1 MHLMAVCD
9 CCGGVKVFKVH
20 ITVAMAK
27 KQISDKVN
35 ILSPKLSAYL
45 YNKCLAVMSVMS
57 VAWKQVDNKN
67 SIILL

>member
-35 ILSPKLSAYL
+35 ILSPKLSVYLKSKCFAYPEQINEFSFL
-45 YNKCLAVMSVMS
+45 KST
-57 VAWKQVDNKN
+57 QV
-67 SIILL
+67 